1 MRFFALSIVAL
12 ALAAGPALPGVDDAT
27 WEQKVKDFKE
37 DFKKKSVRYKRQA
50 IEGLPT
56 NDERTI
62 KFIIED
68 QKLLQAKDWWIRG
81 MAAERLARINAP
93 DLRAKLLTYAKHPD
107 WKVREGVIAATGL
120 VKHRLDAP
128 VIVEALSDRAWQVRR
143 MACFAAGQQ
152 RIKEAVEK
160 MISMIRWIAPDG
172 RVLQEGELESRVHS
186 VLLFNL
192 EEIVGKY
199 FHTDV
204 DQWKQY
210 WEANKE
216 KTLEP
221 PKRYDVGTFGNV
233 KLDYNDT
240 FARKG
245 TGPLILVLPEV
256 HRTCTYYMPYFNQW
270 MFVRWVFI
278 NLPPITSFPG
288 VQYDDGDPVYPV
300 DILVDAFEEMRK
312 KQKVER
318 MGLLAH
324 GFSTW
329 IAAKY
334 AQKYP
339 ERVLGLILL
348 NAYCTNETF
357 GKRLDELM
365 RSGDPDDEF
374 FAKVSRRQI
383 KPASPAESDQYD
395 YVRTSAAVFDQ
406 SDLEVYFL
414 RKIWVDPNGSTIV
427 IPKFDIR
434 SQNISRVPALLFFED
449 KANKLTTIDDL
460 NELQKFYVNNFTA
473 RLKKSSRL
481 PFMEEPAFFEEALRK
496 FVDQKLDPAFA
507 KAEKTQKTGGSQ
519 SSQK

>member
-1 MRFFALSIVAL
+1 MTRLLALSIVAL
-12 ALAAGPALPGVDDAT
+12 ALAARTALPGVDDAT
-27 WEQKVKDFKE
+27 WEENVKLFKE
-37 DFKKKSVRYKRQA
+37 DFKKKSIMYKRQA
-50 IEGLPT
+50 IEGLPV

-68 QKLLQAKDWWIRG
+68 QKLLQSKDWWIRG

-93 DLRAKLLTYAKHPD
+93 ELRAKLLAYAKHSD

-120 VKHRLDAP
+120 VKHRLDPP
-128 VIVEALSDRAWQVRR
+128 VILEALSDKAWQVRR

-152 RIKEAVEK
+152 RIKDAVEK
-160 MISMIRWIAPDG
+160 MISMIRWVGPDG
-172 RVLQEGELESRVHS
+172 RVLQAGEMEGRVHS

-221 PKRYDVGTFGNV
+221 PKRYDVGTFGGV

-240 FARKG
+240 FARRG
-245 TGPLILVLPEV
+245 AGPLILVLPEV

-270 MFVRWVFI
+270 MFVRWLFI
-278 NLPPITSFPG
+278 NLPPMTSFPG
-288 VQYDDGDPVYPV
+288 VKFDDGDLEYPV

-318 MGLLAH
+318 MGLMAH
-324 GFSTW
+324 GFTTW

-339 ERVLGLILL
+339 DRVLGLILM
-348 NAYCTNETF
+348 NPYCTNQTF
-357 GKRLDELM
+357 RKRIDELM

-374 FAKVSRRQI
+374 FAKVSSRQI
-383 KPASPAESDQYD
+383 KMTSELEGDRYD
-395 YVRTSAAVFDQ
+395 YVRTSASVFDQ

-414 RKIWVDPNGSTIV
+414 RKVWRDPNGVTIV
-427 IPKFDIR
+427 IPDFDIR
-434 SQNISRVPALLFFED
+434 SGQNLSRVPVLLFFED
-449 KANKLTTIDDL
+449 KVNKLTTIDDL

-473 RLKKSSRL
+473 RLKRSSRL

-507 KAEKTQKTGGSQ
+507 KAEKAASQQAQK
-519 SSQK
+519 